1 MPWGYGSPRIKL
13 WLNLSNADT
22 GCLAPAAALCPYEI
36 TLPFGVPPLLP
47 SRTVMLLLA
56 LRFVCF
62 NFYGK
67 AIPARFPA
75 GICEFHS
82 SNALRASATMAT
94 GLCFIYAA
102 ILGL

>member
-1 MPWGYGSPRIKL
+1 
-13 WLNLSNADT
+13 
-22 GCLAPAAALCPYEI
+22 
-36 TLPFGVPPLLP
+36 
-47 SRTVMLLLA
+47 MLLLA